1 MPRMT
6 AAVVSGAAVV
16 LLTWV
21 SAPAAPTPMPAPIPA
36 DVIAAID
43 ALAPLASEVGQETE
57 KLKARLETV
66 VAPPSPRRDPFA
78 FGEPR
83 PRPRPVAVDEDATAP
98 APEPVAPPDPGILWP
113 SLAGL
118 FSDNGTSTAVLAIDD
133 TVEFVSVNQRI
144 GDFVVVTIGAASI
157 ELRHVTRNASKT
169 LTLR

>member
-36 DVIAAID
+36 EVMASID
-43 ALAPLASEVGQETE
+43 ALAPLAAEVGQEAE

-83 PRPRPVAVDEDATAP
+83 PRPRPAMVDADTTAP
-98 APEPVAPPDPGILWP
+98 AAVPVAPPDSGVLWP

-144 GDFVVVTIGAASI
+144 GDFVVVSIGAASI
-157 ELRHVTRNASKT
+157 ELRHTTLNVTKT
-169 LTLR
+169 LSLR